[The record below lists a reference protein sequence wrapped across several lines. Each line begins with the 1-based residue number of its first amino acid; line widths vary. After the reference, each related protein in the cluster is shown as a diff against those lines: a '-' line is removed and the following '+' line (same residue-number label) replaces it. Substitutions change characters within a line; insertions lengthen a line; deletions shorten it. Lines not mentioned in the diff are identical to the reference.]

1 MPLYTG
7 MYAQVKTIPPNKD
20 YVVLR
25 TQQGQTMQFPRQYAQ
40 HVRVGDVGEL
50 GTYNNRP
57 CIKLLTDVDDV
68 VIMNQP
74 SHQSMAPVPTPAAIP
89 TP

>member
-1 MPLYTG
+1 
-7 MYAQVKTIPPNKD
+7 MYAKVKAIPPNKD
-20 YVVLR
+20 YIILR
-25 TQQGQTMQFPRQYAQ
+25 TQQGQMMQFPRQHAEF
-40 HVRVGDVGEL
+40 VRVNDVGQL
-50 GTYNNRP
+50 STCNNRP
-57 CIKLLTDVDDV
+57 CFKLLTDVDDV